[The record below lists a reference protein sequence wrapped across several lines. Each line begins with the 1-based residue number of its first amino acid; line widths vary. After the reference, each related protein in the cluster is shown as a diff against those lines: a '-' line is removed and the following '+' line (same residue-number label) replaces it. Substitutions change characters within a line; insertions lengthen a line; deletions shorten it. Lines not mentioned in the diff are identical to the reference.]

1 MCYTRIV
8 VSNICR
14 VISFYQVVFRFEIIK
29 VFQMNAVELNLIFNE
44 KWVRVIVAYLNKEE
58 NKNSPSLELI
68 EFIA

>member
-29 VFQMNAVELNLIFNE
+29 VFQMNGVELNLIFNE

>member
-58 NKNSPSLELI
+58 NKNVSSLELI

>member
-29 VFQMNAVELNLIFNE
+29 VFQMNGVELNLIFNE

-58 NKNSPSLELI
+58 NKNVSSLELI

>member
-1 MCYTRIV
+1 
-8 VSNICR
+8 
-14 VISFYQVVFRFEIIK
+14 
-29 VFQMNAVELNLIFNE
+29 MNGVELNLIFNE